1 VIEQGK
7 SRMTEQTE
15 SLQSVLVFDGQDDSI
30 NLGKKPEFKIEKEIT
45 LEAWVYCQNQ
55 RRRTGIISNVFDT
68 TAKESGYGLLLD
80 GKSGIFFALKT
91 ASQGIY
97 YVSSKVDS
105 LKLNQWHHLAG
116 TYDGKQI
123 KVYIDGVEK
132 ATKAASNSLI
142 NYEPENDLY
151 IGTYKDNNETYPFQG
166 KIAEVRIWKVARTQ
180 KEIQNNLYQR
190 LRGNE
195 PGLIGYWPLNEG
207 SNNITHDRT
216 TNANHGTINSA
227 NWEQSQVPFANPQ
240 SHDLIVAKTVT
251 TEKETTLELNP
262 VEQKLTQNPEQA
274 KEIEKHLLATGLED
288 YGFWWQE
295 MLKAQAQK
303 TEPDKP
309 FRRGRIWA

>member
-1 VIEQGK
+1 MNK
-7 SRMTEQTE
+7 QTK

-30 NLGKKPEFKIEKEIT
+30 NLGNKLEFKIEKQIT

-55 RRRTGIISNVFDT
+55 RRRTGIVSNVFDT
-68 TAKESGYGLLLD
+68 AAQESGYGLLLD

-91 ASQGIY
+91 ASQGIHY
-97 YVSSKVDS
+97 LSSKVES
-105 LKLNQWHHLAG
+105 LTLNQWHHLAG

-132 ATKAASNSLI
+132 ATKAIANSPI
-142 NYEPENDLY
+142 SYEPENDLF

-166 KIAEVRIWKVARTQ
+166 KITEVRIWKVARTQ
-180 KEIQNNLYQR
+180 QEIQNNLYQR
-190 LRGNE
+190 LGGNE
-195 PGLIGYWPLNEG
+195 PGLVGYWPLNEG
-207 SNNITHDRT
+207 SNNIAHDGT
-216 TNANHGTINSA
+216 TNANHGTINGA
-227 NWEQSQVPFANPQ
+227 KWEQSQVPFTNSQ
-240 SHDLIVAKTVT
+240 SHELLVAKTIT
-251 TEKETTLELNP
+251 KEKETTSELREA
-262 VEQKLTQNPEQA
+262 EQKT

-309 FRRGRIWA
+309 FRRGRIWT